1 MVLGLMQDW
10 EITDN
15 GSGET
20 EVNGTECVDKTEVD
34 VMNQWKDREELK
46 PGEV

>member
-1 MVLGLMQDW
+1 MAVGKQRSMEL
-10 EITDN
+10 
-15 GSGET
+15 
-20 EVNGTECVDKTEVD
+20 CVDKTQVD